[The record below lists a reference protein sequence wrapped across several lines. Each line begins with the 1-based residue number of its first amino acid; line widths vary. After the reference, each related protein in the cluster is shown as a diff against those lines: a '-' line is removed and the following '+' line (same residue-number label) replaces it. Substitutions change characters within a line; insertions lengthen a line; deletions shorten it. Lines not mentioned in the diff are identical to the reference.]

1 MDAERLDQSAQAF
14 YVAQRLVPP
23 PLLGVPIIH
32 GFSQSRA
39 QTLQSPRFTGPV
51 HLISELWRPTTLIE
65 RDATDLH
72 ADAALFKQLEY
83 SKLGLIE
90 GYDALNHGT
99 RAELETLYPIVAR
112 LEGVIQWYDL

>member
-1 MDAERLDQSAQAF
+1 MVSFNPGLPRCVRHQSKFLRWPCFTPREVCLTRAGASIALAF
-14 YVAQRLVPP
+14 
-23 PLLGVPIIH
+23 PLL
-32 GFSQSRA
+32 
-39 QTLQSPRFTGPV
+39 
-51 HLISELWRPTTLIE
+51 
-65 RDATDLH
+65 
-72 ADAALFKQLEY
+72 Y